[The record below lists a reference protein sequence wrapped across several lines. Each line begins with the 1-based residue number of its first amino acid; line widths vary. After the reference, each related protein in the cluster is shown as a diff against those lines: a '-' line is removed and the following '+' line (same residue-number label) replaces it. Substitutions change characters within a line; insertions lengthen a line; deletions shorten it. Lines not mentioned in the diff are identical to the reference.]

1 MRYDWPMTFCEVTY
15 RYQKKLESPE
25 LLALE
30 KLKGQLYG
38 LRGYHFE
45 EDQNLIRVSYDASRI
60 TKQDV
65 EKALRGA
72 GVAVAEEIVPA

>member
-1 MRYDWPMTFCEVTY
+1 MTFCEVTY
-15 RYQKKLESPE
+15 RYQKKLGNPE
-25 LLALE
+25 FLALE

-45 EDQNLIRVSYDASRI
+45 EVQNLIRVAYDASRV
-60 TKQDV
+60 TKLDV

-72 GVAVAEEIVPA
+72 GVAVAEEIVNAA